1 MLTVLSLN
9 SICER
14 KSLLASYFYDSDSDS
29 LLELEIKIF
38 NVMTFINIIKA
49 TMRDVS
55 RSKKNCCGEEITQ
68 VSWAQTS
75 FLLVK

>member
-14 KSLLASYFYDSDSDS
+14 KSLLASYFYDSDS

-55 RSKKNCCGEEITQ
+55 RSKKNCCGKEITS
-68 VSWAQTS
+68 VLGSNK
-75 FLLVK
+75 LLVS

>member
-14 KSLLASYFYDSDSDS
+14 KSLLASYFYDSDS

>member
-1 MLTVLSLN
+1 MLKVLSLN

-14 KSLLASYFYDSDSDS
+14 KSLLASYFYDSDS